1 MAGHSKWANIMY
13 RKGAQDARRAKRFT
27 KLIRE
32 VYVAAREGAPDPD
45 HNPRLRTAMA
55 AAKSQSVPKDNI
67 ERAIKKAAG
76 GDGGQERFDTLSYE
90 GFGPG
95 GIAVIVDAITDNRN
109 RTAATIRSI
118 FSRHGG
124 TLGETG
130 SVNYL
135 FQRVGIIRFSAD
147 AASGDDMFEAAL
159 EVGADECESEAD
171 GHEVICAP
179 ESLSESSEALS
190 AAVRSAGAGRDRLAP
205 ADHRAHRREQGGGR
219 LQATGSARRQRRR
232 AAGLGELR
240 CHRRCPA
247 QALGLSGGGWHGACS
262 RSRIPVSGAPAG
274 A

>member
-32 VYVAAREGAPDPD
+32 VYVAAREGTPDPD
-45 HNPRLRTAMA
+45 HNPRLRTAIA

-95 GIAVIVDAITDNRN
+95 GVAVIVDAITDNRN

-135 FQRVGIIRFSAD
+135 FQRVGVIRFSAD

-159 EVGADECESEAD
+159 EVGADECESEED
-171 GHEVICAP
+171 GHEVICPP
-179 ESLSESSEALS
+179 EALSEASEALT
-190 AAVRSAGAGRDRLAP
+190 V
-205 ADHRAHRREQGGGR
+205 QF
-219 LQATGSARRQRRR
+219 
-232 AAGLGELR
+232 
-240 CHRRCPA
+240 
-247 QALGLSGGGWHGACS
+247 
-262 RSRIPVSGAPAG
+262 GAPERVEIAWRPQTTVPIG
-274 A
+274 EDKAEAVFRLLEALDDSDDVQQVSANYDVTDDVLRKLSA

>member
-45 HNPRLRTAMA
+45 HNSRLRTAIA
-55 AAKSQSVPKDNI
+55 AAKSHSVPKDNI
-67 ERAIKKAAG
+67 ERALKKAAG
-76 GDGGQERFDTLSYE
+76 GDGGQDRFDTLSYE

-95 GIAVIVDAITDNRN
+95 GVAVIVDAITDNRN
-109 RTAATIRSI
+109 RTAAEIRSI

-135 FQRVGIIRFSAD
+135 FQRVGIIRFPAD
-147 AASGDDMFEAAL
+147 AASDDDIFEAAL

-179 ESLSESSEALS
+179 ESLSETNESLTARFGAPERVEIAWRPQTTVPIDEDKAAAVFKLLEALDDSDDVQQVS
-190 AAVRSAGAGRDRLAP
+190 ANYDVTDDVLHQLSA
-205 ADHRAHRREQGGGR
+205 
-219 LQATGSARRQRRR
+219 
-232 AAGLGELR
+232 
-240 CHRRCPA
+240 
-247 QALGLSGGGWHGACS
+247 
-262 RSRIPVSGAPAG
+262 
-274 A
+274 

>member
-45 HNPRLRTAMA
+45 HNPRLRTAIA

-95 GIAVIVDAITDNRN
+95 GVAVIIDAITDNRN

-118 FSRHGG
+118 FTRHGG

-135 FQRVGIIRFSAD
+135 FQRVGIIRFPVD
-147 AASGDDMFEAAL
+147 VASGDDMFEAAL

-179 ESLSESSEALS
+179 ESLSEASEALT
-190 AAVRSAGAGRDRLAP
+190 AKF
-205 ADHRAHRREQGGGR
+205 
-219 LQATGSARRQRRR
+219 
-232 AAGLGELR
+232 
-240 CHRRCPA
+240 
-247 QALGLSGGGWHGACS
+247 
-262 RSRIPVSGAPAG
+262 GAPERVEIAWRPQTTVPIDENK
-274 A
+274 AEAVFRLLEALDDSDDVQQVSANYDVTDDVLRKLSA

>member
-32 VYVAAREGAPDPD
+32 VYVAAREGTPDPD
-45 HNPRLRTAMA
+45 HNPRLRTAVA

-76 GDGGQERFDTLSYE
+76 GGDGQERFDTLSYE

-95 GIAVIVDAITDNRN
+95 GVAVIVDAITDNRN

-135 FQRVGIIRFSAD
+135 FQRVGVIRFPAD

-171 GHEVICAP
+171 GHEVLCAP
-179 ESLSESSEALS
+179 EALSEASEALTERFGAPEQVEIAWRAQTTVPIDEDKA
-190 AAVRSAGAGRDRLAP
+190 AAVFKLLEALDDSDDVQQVSANYDVSDDVLRRL
-205 ADHRAHRREQGGGR
+205 
-219 LQATGSARRQRRR
+219 SA
-232 AAGLGELR
+232 
-240 CHRRCPA
+240 
-247 QALGLSGGGWHGACS
+247 
-262 RSRIPVSGAPAG
+262 
-274 A
+274 

>member
-32 VYVAAREGAPDPD
+32 VYVAAREGVPDPD

-67 ERAIKKAAG
+67 ERALKKAAG

-95 GIAVIVDAITDNRN
+95 GVAVIIDAITDNRN
-109 RTAATIRSI
+109 RTAAIIRSI

-135 FQRVGIIRFSAD
+135 FQRVGVIRFPAD

-159 EVGADECESEAD
+159 QVGADECESEAD
-171 GHEVICAP
+171 GHEVICEP
-179 ESLSESSEALS
+179 ESLSQANEALTARFGAPERVEIAWRPQTTVPIDEDKA
-190 AAVRSAGAGRDRLAP
+190 AAVFQLLEALDDSDDVQQVSANYDVTDDVLRKL
-205 ADHRAHRREQGGGR
+205 
-219 LQATGSARRQRRR
+219 SA
-232 AAGLGELR
+232 
-240 CHRRCPA
+240 
-247 QALGLSGGGWHGACS
+247 
-262 RSRIPVSGAPAG
+262 
-274 A
+274 

>member
-32 VYVAAREGAPDPD
+32 VYVAAREGTPDPD
-45 HNPRLRTAMA
+45 HNPRLRTAVA

-76 GDGGQERFDTLSYE
+76 GDSGQERFDTLSYE

-95 GIAVIVDAITDNRN
+95 GVAVIVDAITDNRN

-124 TLGETG
+124 TLGESG
-130 SVNYL
+130 SVAYL
-135 FQRVGIIRFSAD
+135 FRRVGVIRFPAD

-159 EVGADECESEAD
+159 EIGADECESEAD

-179 ESLSESSEALS
+179 ESLSEASEAMSGRFGTPERVEIAWRAQTTVPIDEDKAEAVFRLLEALDDSDDVQQVSANYDVTDDVLRKLS
-190 AAVRSAGAGRDRLAP
+190 A
-205 ADHRAHRREQGGGR
+205 
-219 LQATGSARRQRRR
+219 
-232 AAGLGELR
+232 
-240 CHRRCPA
+240 
-247 QALGLSGGGWHGACS
+247 
-262 RSRIPVSGAPAG
+262 
-274 A
+274 

>member
-45 HNPRLRTAMA
+45 HNPRLRTAIA
-55 AAKSQSVPKDNI
+55 AAKAQSVPKDNI
-67 ERAIKKAAG
+67 ERAVKKAAG

-95 GIAVIVDAITDNRN
+95 GVAVIVDAITDNRN
-109 RTAATIRSI
+109 RTAATLRSI

-130 SVNYL
+130 SVTYL
-135 FQRVGIIRFSAD
+135 FRRVGVVRFPAN

-159 EVGADECESEAD
+159 AVGADECETEAD
-171 GHEVICAP
+171 GHEVICTP
-179 ESLSESSEALS
+179 ESLSETGEALTERFGAPEQIEIAWRAQTTVPIDENQAAAVFRLLEALDDSDDVQQVSANYDVTDDVLRALS
-190 AAVRSAGAGRDRLAP
+190 A
-205 ADHRAHRREQGGGR
+205 
-219 LQATGSARRQRRR
+219 
-232 AAGLGELR
+232 
-240 CHRRCPA
+240 
-247 QALGLSGGGWHGACS
+247 
-262 RSRIPVSGAPAG
+262 
-274 A
+274 